1 MPKTQPSMRTASCC
15 GETWQSRSNRHRSL
29 QCSKASTLISIEAC
43 GTNQKQPRHLDAKL
57 FTTPLVLPFDAP
69 RDHST
74 PVLGNRSTAASV
86 LHCSSSSSYYSEWT
100 RRTRQL
106 RLDHYFYFYFYYY
119 YYFYYYTTTTTTPAT
134 AATATMTILLLRPLL
149 LRMHSPPLA
158 SSSSYVSDWFVLVLV
173 LMMDVLF
180 STCQATQGRYC
191 HFCGDSYSF

>member
-1 MPKTQPSMRTASCC
+1 MQQAF
-15 GETWQSRSNRHRSL
+15 
-29 QCSKASTLISIEAC
+29 ASTLISIEAC

-86 LHCSSSSSYYSEWT
+86 LHCSSSSYYSEWT

-106 RLDHYFYFYFYYY
+106 RLDHYFYFYFYFYFYYY
-119 YYFYYYTTTTTTPAT
+119 YYFYYYTTTTTTTTTTTPAT

-191 HFCGDSYSF
+191 HFCGDS